1 MINPGNSK
9 ISQKSNTN
17 FVMGY
22 ALNHYKFHIYNVPY
36 NHNIAEEGM
45 EMTQNRVRI
54 VDVADAL
61 GLSTATVSKVIHGK
75 TEKISDETVKRVQQ
89 ELERSGYIPNMA
101 GILLARNN
109 SRIIGVVV
117 NDHEKYEGRVLEDGF
132 VMSSLNALSH
142 EVNEKGYFL
151 MIKTTSDIRE
161 IPVFASMWNMDGLIL
176 IGFCEAD
183 YESLR
188 NQMRISFV
196 VYDGYFEKCSKVVNL
211 VIDHYNSGYQAG
223 KYLKELGHKKALCI
237 ADNFIC
243 MDKERIEGFRKAFE
257 PGETYRWEI
266 PKTERERMCFYED
279 NYMQLLKSNVTAVFA
294 VSDFYAL
301 EFMRFL
307 QGKNIRIPEDIQI
320 IGFDDNMASRESN
333 PSLTTIHQEANLRAK
348 AAIECLEAMRDGAE
362 YKTEIVLPVDLIQ
375 RESTRKL

>member
-1 MINPGNSK
+1 
-9 ISQKSNTN
+9 
-17 FVMGY
+17 
-22 ALNHYKFHIYNVPY
+22 
-36 NHNIAEEGM
+36 
-45 EMTQNRVRI
+45 MTQNRVRI

-61 GLSTATVSKVIHGK
+61 GLSTATISNVIHGK

-89 ELERSGYIPNMA
+89 ELEKSGYIPNMA

-161 IPVFASMWNMDGLIL
+161 IPVFASMWNMDGLIM

-211 VIDHYNSGYQAG
+211 VIDHYNGGYQAG

-243 MDKERIEGFRKAFE
+243 MDKERIEGFLKAFGQ
-257 PGETYRWEI
+257 GETYRWEI
-266 PKTERERMCFYED
+266 PKTEKERMCFYED

-301 EFMRFL
+301 EFMKFL

-320 IGFDDNMASRESN
+320 IGFDDNRASRESN

-362 YKTEIVLPVDLIQ
+362 YKTEIVLPVDLIK

>member
-17 FVMGY
+17 FVIGY
-22 ALNHYKFHIYNVPY
+22 AINLCKFHIYNVAY

-54 VDVADAL
+54 VDVADTL
-61 GLSTATVSKVIHGK
+61 GLSTATISNVIHGK

-132 VMSSLNALSH
+132 VMASLNALSR

-211 VIDHYNSGYQAG
+211 VIDHYDGGYQAG

-266 PKTERERMCFYED
+266 PKTEKERMCFYED
-279 NYMQLLKSNVTAVFA
+279 KYIQLLKNNVTAVFA

-362 YKTEIVLPVDLIQ
+362 YKTEIVLPVDLVK